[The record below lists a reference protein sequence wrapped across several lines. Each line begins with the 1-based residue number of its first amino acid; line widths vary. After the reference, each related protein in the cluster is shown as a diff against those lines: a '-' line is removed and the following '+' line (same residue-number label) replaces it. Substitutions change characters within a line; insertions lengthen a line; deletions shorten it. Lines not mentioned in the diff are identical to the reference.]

1 MLLQQPGLN
10 GLLFVFC
17 FFFLFFLLGYS
28 PLAELRVK
36 HKYSNVR
43 ATLLSHKCEYPVGAA
58 LCLMLL

>member
-10 GLLFVFC
+10 GLLF
-17 FFFLFFLLGYS
+17 FFLLGYS
-28 PLAELRVK
+28 PLAKLRVK
-36 HKYSNVR
+36 HKCSYVR